1 VIDVL
6 KGIVCISL
14 ILLVGICLMW
24 IGYYCIQAIA
34 VSPFSPKTVEI
45 VLAYTLVFV
54 IAVIFLLGL
63 LAVMVSL
70 DD

>member
-1 VIDVL
+1 
-6 KGIVCISL
+6 
-14 ILLVGICLMW
+14 MW
-24 IGYYCIQAIA
+24 IAYYCIQTIA

-45 VLAYTLVFV
+45 VLAYTIVFV

-63 LAVMVSL
+63 LAIMVSL

>member
-1 VIDVL
+1 VIDML

-14 ILLVGICLMW
+14 ILLIGICLMW
-24 IGYYCIQAIA
+24 IGYYCIQTIA
-34 VSPFSPKTVEI
+34 VSPLNPKTVEI
-45 VLAYTLVFV
+45 VLAYTIVFV

-63 LAVMVSL
+63 LAIMVSL

>member
-1 VIDVL
+1 
-6 KGIVCISL
+6 
-14 ILLVGICLMW
+14 MW

-34 VSPFSPKTVEI
+34 VSPFNPKTVEI

-70 DD
+70 ND

>member
-1 VIDVL
+1 
-6 KGIVCISL
+6 
-14 ILLVGICLMW
+14 MW

-34 VSPFSPKTVEI
+34 VSPFDPKTVEI

-54 IAVIFLLGL
+54 IAVMVLLGL
-63 LAVMVSL
+63 LAIVVSL